1 MKIHRCLY
9 AILIIVTILAAGSTY
24 LAAQETPADKVAVV
38 NGIAINRSSLDREV
52 SLYKER
58 SASQGQ
64 PLSAEQMGKAKSAI
78 LDRLVEGELLYQES
92 KKQGIRVEAKEIDDR
107 INELRKRFPN
117 DAEYKSAI
125 SKMGISEAEIRAQ
138 MERGLAINQL
148 IKIQVTDKI
157 VVSDEESKAFYDS
170 RPELFKQPEQVKA
183 SHILI
188 KAAQDADEAQKK
200 EARKKIEAV
209 QKKLKG
215 GQDFAALAR
224 EFSEG
229 PSAPRGGELG
239 YFGRGQM
246 VPAFETV
253 AFAMKPGEVS
263 DIVETRFG
271 YHLIKVE
278 DKKSAGTVSYTEVKG
293 QLDDHLKKQ
302 KGQQEIDKFVNGLK
316 KNAKIEISS

>member
-1 MKIHRCLY
+1 MKLHRCLY
-9 AILIIVTILAAGSTY
+9 SILIIVTILAAGSTY

-117 DAEYKSAI
+117 DAEYKEAI

-148 IKIQVTDKI
+148 IKIQITDKI
-157 VVSDEESKAFYDS
+157 VISDEESKAFYDS

-278 DKKSAGTVSYTEVKG
+278 DKKPAKTVSYTEVKG

-302 KGQQEIDKFVNGLK
+302 RGQREIDKFVDGLK

>member
-1 MKIHRCLY
+1 MKLHRCLY

-107 INELRKRFPN
+107 INELKKRFPN

-125 SKMGISEAEIRAQ
+125 SKMGISEAEIRTQ

-148 IKIQVTDKI
+148 IKIQITDKI

-263 DIVETRFG
+263 DVVETRFG

-302 KGQQEIDKFVNGLK
+302 KGQQEIDKYVDGLK

>member
-9 AILIIVTILAAGSTY
+9 PILIIVTILAAGSTY

-125 SKMGISEAEIRAQ
+125 SKMGISEAEIRTQ

-148 IKIQVTDKI
+148 IKIQITDKI

-293 QLDDHLKKQ
+293 LLDDHLKKQ
-302 KGQQEIDKFVNGLK
+302 KGQQDDHQNRT
-316 KNAKIEISS
+316 SP

>member
-1 MKIHRCLY
+1 MKLHRCLY

-24 LAAQETPADKVAVV
+24 LPAQETPADKVAVV

-107 INELRKRFPN
+107 INELKKRFPN

-263 DIVETRFG
+263 DVVETRFG

-302 KGQQEIDKFVNGLK
+302 KGQQEIDKYVDGLK

>member
-9 AILIIVTILAAGSTY
+9 PILIIVTILAAGSTY

-52 SLYKER
+52 SIYKER

-125 SKMGISEAEIRAQ
+125 SKMGISEAEIRTQ

-148 IKIQVTDKI
+148 IKIQITDKI

-278 DKKSAGTVSYTEVKG
+278 DKKSAGTVSYTKVKG

-316 KNAKIEISS
+316 KDAKIEISS

>member
-9 AILIIVTILAAGSTY
+9 PILIIVTILAAGSTY

-125 SKMGISEAEIRAQ
+125 SKMGISEAEIRTQ

-148 IKIQVTDKI
+148 IKIQITDKI

-316 KNAKIEISS
+316 KDAKIEISS